1 MMIIDGVMMTVIVQ
15 KLNLGNGKLKVL
27 IKDTVDI
34 KNTITQAGCQAFG
47 NSLEVDEHAEII
59 DRILAHDC
67 SITGKT
73 NLHELAFG
81 ITGVNHF
88 TGTPINPKYPNLICG
103 GSSSGSA
110 VAVAGNL
117 CDFSIGTDTGG
128 SIRMPAACCEIYG
141 LKPTF
146 GRVSR
151 KGVLPKHSSLDCV
164 GPFANNLAM
173 LIQAMQIIDPTFKIR
188 NISEIKLSDLNIIF
202 LDVPARLE
210 IWESIQYF
218 FSSINI
224 RNIKKVSL
232 KYMEKAFNAGM
243 IVINYET
250 YKSYSYLIDNEKIG
264 EDINLRLK
272 TAGLTTLADIKS
284 AEEVR
289 KLFTEE
295 IDQLL
300 LNNDLL
306 ALPTLPEFPPKLIDV
321 EDTSKLLNL
330 TALIRPFNLSGHP
343 ALTIPLETHHHF
355 PIGLQLIAKH
365 GQDEKLCAIAE
376 QLVKSFYSNS
386 I

>member
-1 MMIIDGVMMTVIVQ
+1 MTIIVK
-15 KLNLGNGKLKVL
+15 KLKLGNGKLKVL
-27 IKDTVDI
+27 IKDTIDI
-34 KNTITQAGCQAFG
+34 KNTITQAGCQAFE
-47 NSLEVDEHAEII
+47 NSPEADENAYII
-59 DRILAHDC
+59 DYILAHDC
-67 SITGKT
+67 SIIGKT

-88 TGTPINPKYPNLICG
+88 TGTPINPKYPDLICG

-110 VAVAGNL
+110 VAVAKNL

-128 SIRMPAACCEIYG
+128 SIRMPAACCDIYG

-151 KGVLPKHSSLDCV
+151 KGILPEYSTLDCV
-164 GPFANNLAM
+164 GPFASNLTM
-173 LIQAMQIIDPTFKIR
+173 LIQAMQIIDPTFEVVDS
-188 NISEIKLSDLNIIF
+188 SEIELSNLSIVF

-210 IWESIQYF
+210 IWNAIQIF
-218 FSSINI
+218 FTYIHTQK
-224 RNIKKVSL
+224 IKKVSL
-232 KYMEKAFNAGM
+232 KYMEKAFYAGM
-243 IVINYET
+243 KIINYET
-250 YKSYSYLIDNEKIG
+250 YQAYSDLIDNEKIG
-264 EDINLRLK
+264 EDINSRLK

-284 AEEVR
+284 AEEIR

-300 LNNDLL
+300 LDNDLL
-306 ALPTLPEFPPKLIDV
+306 VLPTLPEFPPKLIDV

-343 ALTIPLETHHHF
+343 ALTIPLETPHHF

-376 QLVKSFYSNS
+376 QLVKSFHSNS